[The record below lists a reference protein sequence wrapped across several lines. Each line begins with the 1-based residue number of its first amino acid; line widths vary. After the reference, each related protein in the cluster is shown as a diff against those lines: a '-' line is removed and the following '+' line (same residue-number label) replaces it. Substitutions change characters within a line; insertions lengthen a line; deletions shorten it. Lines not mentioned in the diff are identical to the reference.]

1 MNLAFSWK
9 PFKNLD
15 VGLNV
20 KNAFNKQPYYDPNGW
35 EGYNHSQDLFG
46 RQFALSASY
55 KFF

>member
-1 MNLAFSWK
+1 
-9 PFKNLD
+9 

-55 KFF
+55 KFFDA